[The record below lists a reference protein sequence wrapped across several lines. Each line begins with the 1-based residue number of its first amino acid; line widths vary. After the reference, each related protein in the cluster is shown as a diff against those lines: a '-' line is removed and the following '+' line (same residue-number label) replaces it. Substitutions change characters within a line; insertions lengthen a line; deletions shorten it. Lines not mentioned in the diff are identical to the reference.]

1 MEVAADLDVP
11 PERVWELLSDTSRWS
26 AWGPSIVSVEPAA
39 ARVEPGLRG
48 RVWTRAGF
56 SLPFEITR
64 VEPGRS
70 WHWRVAGVPATGHR
84 VEALGPSRCRVVFE
98 VPLWAAPYGVVC
110 RMALRR
116 LARLV
121 A

>member
-1 MEVAADLDVP
+1 MDVSAELEVP
-11 PERVWELLSDTSRWS
+11 PERVWELLADTSRWPE
-26 AWGPSIVSVEPAA
+26 WGPSIVSVEPAA
-39 ARVEPGLRG
+39 ARLGQGLRG
-48 RVWTRAGF
+48 RVRTRAGF
-56 SLPFEITR
+56 SLPFEITV

-70 WHWRVAGVPATGHR
+70 WRWRVAGVPATGHR

-98 VPLWAAPYGVVC
+98 VPLWAAPYAVVC
-110 RMALRR
+110 RVALRR